1 MHTLKTLILDD
12 ETSITNKLHRYLTR
26 KKFAVFCANTPQEA
40 FQVLIKNKIDIVLC
54 DILLPEMNG
63 IEVLKRIKSTNPE
76 IEVIMI
82 SGHGDMDT
90 VIQAIRLGA
99 VDFIRKPFSGLDAQL
114 AIERTGKY
122 IKLQNRIQSVENLNS
137 LISRELENLIDQE
150 CIGTSEAIQE
160 VLDLTLKAAKDRD
173 INVLITGENG
183 TGKEIIARII
193 HFASVRKEHPFFPVN
208 SSAIPETLLES
219 EFFGHRKGAFTGAT
233 ENKKGCF
240 ELAHGGSL
248 FLDEIADMPYSLQ
261 AKLLRAIEEK
271 KIKQVGSNDEVPVDV
286 RIISAT
292 NKKIKNLV
300 KDNKFR
306 LDLYHRINTFIIDVP
321 PLRERKDDIEP
332 LLIHFINFFSKKK
345 KKNVPQISKNLINK
359 LKKYKFP
366 GNVRELKNMVER
378 ALILANGGIL
388 SEEYFP
394 LVDHTLEPVK
404 AKSKESYNFEQNEIN
419 LIKETLKITNNSKVK
434 AAQLLGIPRYTL
446 VRKMKKFNIE

>member
-1 MHTLKTLILDD
+1 M
-12 ETSITNKLHRYLTR
+12 
-26 KKFAVFCANTPQEA
+26 
-40 FQVLIKNKIDIVLC
+40 
-54 DILLPEMNG
+54 
-63 IEVLKRIKSTNPE
+63 
-76 IEVIMI
+76 
-82 SGHGDMDT
+82 
-90 VIQAIRLGA
+90 
-99 VDFIRKPFSGLDAQL
+99 
-114 AIERTGKY
+114 
-122 IKLQNRIQSVENLNS
+122 
-137 LISRELENLIDQE
+137 
-150 CIGTSEAIQE
+150 
-160 VLDLTLKAAKDRD
+160 
-173 INVLITGENG
+173 
-183 TGKEIIARII
+183 
-193 HFASVRKEHPFFPVN
+193 
-208 SSAIPETLLES
+208 
-219 EFFGHRKGAFTGAT
+219 
-233 ENKKGCF
+233 
-240 ELAHGGSL
+240 
-248 FLDEIADMPYSLQ
+248 
-261 AKLLRAIEEK
+261 
-271 KIKQVGSNDEVPVDV
+271 GSNDEVPVDV

-345 KKNVPQISKNLINK
+345 KKNAPQISKKLINK

-404 AKSKESYNFEQNEIN
+404 AKSKESYNLEQNEIN

-446 VRKMKKFNIE
+446 VRKMKKFNIEKTTERNFTIH